1 MKLERGIMV
10 IKKMLMVS
18 ATMIILFGCNE
29 KEEQVENATAEV
41 AGEEVIEIKK
51 LPNGVQ
57 EFIDYMNDSTMH
69 YEHLTTLK
77 KSIDDRNVNLTNEVI
92 GDIDKKGV
100 EIYNTEIPN
109 TDDETL
115 NDLLFDLKM
124 SFADYNRDYY
134 NSAVSAQAL
143 LMKTGTKEEV
153 VINNET
159 LKESSDKYHELLEQS
174 MSYLETHYE
183 WERIYNKK

>member
-1 MKLERGIMV
+1 MV